1 MGPLQSL
8 LVVAAFGAASA
19 SSWSAEALK
28 QELREQIERAK
39 GGRRTQVYDG
49 GQALEITYSFSYS
62 FLYEVAEE
70 CEPQSIALVTC
81 QLFGAGADEDIDFD
95 GDFDFG
101 DDDDGEPT
109 CDALHANAGLISG
122 CSAYEESACSRYWVS
137 YYECY
142 FNTLF
147 EVGGV
152 VCDPEFQ
159 CPDSGEQTPIED
171 ALDVI
176 QDGVAEPVTS
186 EDLEDVVDA
195 IDSIQDGVA
204 SVDSEDVSDAVSDVV
219 ESDGASSALA
229 APTGLLLAAAL
240 VLVGA

>member
-1 MGPLQSL
+1 MALQSL
-8 LVVAAFGAASA
+8 LVVAALGAASA

-39 GGRRTQVYDG
+39 GRRRTQVYDG
-49 GQALEITYSFSYS
+49 GQEWDITYSFSYS

-70 CEPQSIALVTC
+70 CEPHTIALVTC

-95 GDFDFG
+95 GDVDFDI
-101 DDDDGEPT
+101 DDDGEPT
-109 CDALHANAGLISG
+109 CDALHTNADLISG
-122 CSAYEESACSRYWVS
+122 CSAYEESACSPYWVS

-142 FNTLF
+142 FNAVF
-147 EVGGV
+147 EVAGV

-159 CPDSGEQTPIED
+159 CPDSGEETPIED

-176 QDGVAEPVTS
+176 QDGVAEEVPS

-195 IDSIQDGVA
+195 IDAIQDGVA
-204 SVDSEDVSDAVSDVV
+204 SVDSEDISDAVSDVV

-229 APTGLLLAAAL
+229 APTGLLIAAAL